1 MAIFGFDLPDLL
13 SKNTS
18 ILWLMLPERGLGD
31 VACWSKPGGQATAC
45 ESTAA
50 HGQPDL
56 ILLTRVAGTQPHLF
70 LSVLSLAALQSVELS
85 SGNRDPQ
92 SPKCL
97 PSGPLWK
104 RLHCP
109 LPVYNLKLPSSSLFV
124 PGTNFSISLVAMF
137 LERMKPLG
145 SRR

>member
-18 ILWLMLPERGLGD
+18 ILWLMLPERGSGD

-70 LSVLSLAALQSVELS
+70 LSVLFSGCSPVGEVEQWEQRPTKPQMFTIWPPMETFAL
-85 SGNRDPQ
+85 P
-92 SPKCL
+92 P
-97 PSGPLWK
+97 P
-104 RLHCP
+104 
-109 LPVYNLKLPSSSLFV
+109 
-124 PGTNFSISLVAMF
+124 
-137 LERMKPLG
+137 
-145 SRR
+145 